1 MVQKKLLNFGNA
13 NHSTVNS
20 RNSGSKVEWKEKFR
34 EKFPKIWVYL
44 ARLSSFWTFWKML
57 LHSLLEVAEIQTR
70 LFGSMESA
78 LRELSS

>member
-44 ARLSSFWTFWKML
+44 ARLSLGFGSFEKYYSVCYWKL
-57 LHSLLEVAEIQTR
+57 PKIQTGH
-70 LFGSMESA
+70 FG
-78 LRELSS
+78 